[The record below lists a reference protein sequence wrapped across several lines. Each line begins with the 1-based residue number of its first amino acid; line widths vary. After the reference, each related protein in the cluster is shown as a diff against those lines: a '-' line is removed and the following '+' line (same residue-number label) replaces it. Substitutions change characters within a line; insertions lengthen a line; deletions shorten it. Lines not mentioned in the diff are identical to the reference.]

1 MLVPT
6 VGFVMVGLYVV
17 FLCVS
22 GRNVLCFKAPSYDN
36 VKMAFFWPS
45 CAKMEWWSSSVVP
58 VLKILII
65 FLVKHGPFVSF
76 SW

>member
-6 VGFVMVGLYVV
+6 VGFVMVGLCVV

-36 VKMAFFWPS
+36 VKMAFFGLL
-45 CAKMEWWSSSVVP
+45 
-58 VLKILII
+58 VLKWNSGL
-65 FLVKHGPFVSF
+65 LVSMAN
-76 SW
+76 W